1 MAQAIREGPE
11 LINEQALAA
20 VCFTPRQLQ
29 VLAGL
34 VRGDLQV
41 KIADCLGISE
51 SRGEGI
57 VSDIKRKL
65 NAPRCPAAVAKAVAL
80 GLVNPFDDE

>member
-1 MAQAIREGPE
+1 MTTHP
-11 LINEQALAA
+11 LAS
-20 VCFTPRQLQ
+20 VKFTARQLQ

-51 SRGEGI
+51 SRVEVI

-65 NAPRCPAAVAKAVAL
+65 DAPSCPAAVAKAVAL
-80 GLVNPFDDE
+80 GLVNPFEDD